1 MADRPYS
8 EQTREER
15 IASLDK
21 IQNVLNHPDWRELYL
36 RIADDRADMQ
46 RQMDNALDW
55 ESFVAARAVRIY
67 LDARV
72 INLRALVAAEKADL
86 EAVGAEDAPLPPTDY
101 ELE

>member
-1 MADRPYS
+1 MKPYA

-36 RIADDRADMQ
+36 RLTEDRLDAQ
-46 RQMDNALDW
+46 AQMDTAPDW
-55 ESFVAARAVRIY
+55 ETFVAARAVKVY

-72 INLRALVAAEKADL
+72 INLRELVAAEKADL

-101 ELE
+101 EIE